1 MAFKEEIVIG
11 SKADLRGFKQAESAA
26 QKLGKSVKSLAA
38 TFGVAFSVAA
48 IVNYGKAAV
57 KAAADD
63 SKAQAVL
70 ANNLKNVGLAYA
82 QMPVEQFISNMQ
94 KQTGIL
100 DDQLRPAFARL
111 AQVTGSVQKSQELM
125 ASAFDISSGSGVD
138 FSTVVETLSQAY
150 IGNNKGLKK
159 LNINMTQAELK
170 TASFF
175 EIMTQLNK
183 QFTGSGK
190 AALATY
196 GGQMDLLTAAAKNA
210 QETIGFALLDAL
222 KSISGNTD
230 VKGLTDG
237 IDNLAGATALFIKLL
252 AKPLEDKGS
261 WINKLGS
268 LIEKLPAFQATLK
281 ATADYLGIQ
290 DIKTGYGQQSPGERN
305 KAVAAEA
312 LALKRN
318 KALTAELRKQ
328 ALAAAALAKSKKEQQ
343 ALDKATAAA
352 QLALGKGTD
361 IFDMDK
367 IQLNAALIGQAE
379 ALGKATTAA
388 QVLAIANDV
397 QRLKIKQDILE
408 LEDAIASKDV
418 KRIESATAQL
428 NKDLAILGTLQNQN
442 IQLLGMQSI
451 LDGITPVDLINQ
463 SNLDEALR
471 KIYEM
476 MKLLAGMSAAG
487 TTGAG
492 GTTTKKII
500 STTVP
505 EFKDLPVLDKLTGK
519 ESMAAILEYSASVTE
534 LANVMAD
541 MQDAQNALASKS
553 LDESILTK
561 IAAAV
566 AAATLEA
573 NKERYGNAGG
583 APAVTIIDKTSGL
596 VEIVQT
602 AIQENNRYG
611 NNLTYAGAI

>member
-26 QKLGKSVKSLAA
+26 EKLGKSVKSLAA

-48 IVNYGKAAV
+48 IVNYGKASV

-70 ANNLKNVGLAYA
+70 ANNLKNVGLSYA
-82 QMPVEQFISNMQ
+82 QMPVEQFINNMQ
-94 KQTGIL
+94 KQTGVL

-125 ASAFDISSGSGVD
+125 SRAFDISSGSGVD

-159 LNINMTQAELK
+159 LGINMTQAELK

-183 QFTGSGK
+183 QFTGAGK

-222 KSISGNTD
+222 KSISGSTD
-230 VKGLTDG
+230 VSTLTTG
-237 IDNLAGATALFIKLL
+237 IDNLAEATSLFIKLL
-252 AKPLEDKGS
+252 AKPLDDKGS
-261 WINKLGS
+261 WVNKLGD
-268 LIEKLPAFQATLK
+268 LITKLPGFASTVKVL
-281 ATADYLGIQ
+281 ADYLGVQ

-397 QRLKIKQDILE
+397 QRLKIKQDILA

-418 KRIESATAQL
+418 AAIERATKKL
-428 NKDLAILGTLQNQN
+428 NKDLEILGTLQNQAVKLAD
-442 IQLLGMQSI
+442 IKAI
-451 LDGITPVDLINQ
+451 LDTLTPKGLIDQ
-463 SNLDEALR
+463 QNLDDALD
-471 KIYEM
+471 KIKKM
-476 MKLLAGMSAAG
+476 MLLLAGG
-487 TTGAG
+487 LGKIDLTGG
-492 GTTTKKII
+492 GGGG
-500 STTVP
+500 SG
-505 EFKDLPVLDKLTGK
+505 FDLTSLPKLPKLTGK
-519 ESMAAILEYSASVTE
+519 ESIDAILEYSDAVTT
-534 LANVMAD
+534 LNNAIAD
-541 MQDAQNALASKS
+541 EIDARNAAASKA
-553 LDESILTK
+553 LDSSILTQ

-566 AAATLEA
+566 AQATIEA
-573 NKERYGNAGG
+573 NKERYGNQGL
-583 APAVTIIDKTSGL
+583 APVVTIVDKTSGL
-596 VEIVQT
+596 IVVVQT
-602 AIQENNRYG
+602 AVQENNRFG
-611 NNLTYAGAI
+611 NNLNFAGAL

>member
-11 SKADLRGFKQAESAA
+11 SKADLRGFKQAEGAA
-26 QKLGKSVKSLAA
+26 EKLGKSVKSLAA
-38 TFGVAFSVAA
+38 TLGIAFSVAA

-111 AQVTGSVQKSQELM
+111 AQVTGSVQKSQDLM

-159 LNINMTQAELK
+159 LGINMTQAELK

-183 QFTGSGK
+183 QFTGAGK

-222 KSISGNTD
+222 KSISGSTD
-230 VKGLTDG
+230 VSTLTTG
-237 IDNLAGATALFIKLL
+237 IDNLAEATSLFIKLL
-252 AKPLEDKGS
+252 AKPLDDKGS
-261 WINKLGS
+261 WVNKLGD
-268 LIEKLPAFQATLK
+268 LITKLPGFASTVKVL
-281 ATADYLGIQ
+281 ADYLGVQ

-408 LEDAIASKDV
+408 LEDAISSKDV

-463 SNLDEALR
+463 ANLDEALR

-476 MKLLAGMSAAG
+476 MKLLAGMSTTGA
-487 TTGAG
+487 TGAG

-500 STTVP
+500 GTTVP
-505 EFKDLPVLDKLTGK
+505 EFKDLPVLEKLTGK
-519 ESMAAILEYSASVTE
+519 ESMDAILEYSASVTE

-553 LDESILTK
+553 LNESILTK

-583 APAVTIIDKTSGL
+583 GPVVTIIDKTSGL
-596 VEIVQT
+596 IEVVQT
-602 AIQENNRYG
+602 AVQENNRFG
-611 NNLTYAGAI
+611 NNLSYAGAI

>member
-26 QKLGKSVKSLAA
+26 EKLGKSVKSLAA

-48 IVNYGKAAV
+48 IVNYGKASV

-70 ANNLKNVGLAYA
+70 ANNLKNVGLSYA
-82 QMPVEQFISNMQ
+82 QMPVEQFINNMQ
-94 KQTGIL
+94 KQTGVL

-125 ASAFDISSGSGVD
+125 SSAFDISSGSGVD

-159 LNINMTQAELK
+159 LGINMTQAELK

-183 QFTGSGK
+183 QFTGAGK

-222 KSISGNTD
+222 KSISGSTD
-230 VKGLTDG
+230 VSTLTTG
-237 IDNLAGATALFIKLL
+237 IDNLAEATSLFIKLL
-252 AKPLEDKGS
+252 AKPLDDKGS
-261 WINKLGS
+261 WVNKLGD
-268 LIEKLPAFQATLK
+268 LITKLPGFASTVKVL
-281 ATADYLGIQ
+281 ADYLGVQ

-397 QRLKIKQDILE
+397 QRLKIKQDILA

-418 KRIESATAQL
+418 AAIERATKKL
-428 NKDLAILGTLQNQN
+428 NKDLEILGTLQNQAVKLAD
-442 IQLLGMQSI
+442 IKAI
-451 LDGITPVDLINQ
+451 LDTLTPKGLIDQ
-463 SNLDEALR
+463 QNLDDALD
-471 KIYEM
+471 KIKKM
-476 MKLLAGMSAAG
+476 MLLLAGG
-487 TTGAG
+487 LGKIDLTGG
-492 GTTTKKII
+492 GGGG
-500 STTVP
+500 SG
-505 EFKDLPVLDKLTGK
+505 FDLTSLPKLPKLTGK
-519 ESMAAILEYSASVTE
+519 ESIDAILEYSDAVTT
-534 LANVMAD
+534 LNNAIAD
-541 MQDAQNALASKS
+541 EIDARNAAASKA
-553 LDESILTK
+553 LDSSILTQ

-566 AAATLEA
+566 AQATIEA
-573 NKERYGNAGG
+573 NKERYGNQGL
-583 APAVTIIDKTSGL
+583 APVVTIVDKTSGL
-596 VEIVQT
+596 IEVVQT
-602 AIQENNRYG
+602 AVQENNRFG
-611 NNLTYAGAI
+611 NNLNFAGAL